1 MNSTGLIKNF
11 ISGLGKTF
19 RSQKSDSNQITKGTI
34 MAKKKKIALYPGT
47 FDPVT
52 NGHLDILTRA
62 SLLFDEVIVGLAEH
76 SPKKTLFSI
85 EERLQLLN
93 ESIKNKRFGCPVKLI
108 RFNGL
113 LIQSARRHKATVLV
127 RGLRAISDFEY
138 ELQMAL
144 MNRHLDSTIETVFLM
159 PDEKFVYLSSSI
171 VKEVARLRG
180 NLSSFLPES
189 VVQAL
194 RKKFNQ

>member
-1 MNSTGLIKNF
+1 
-11 ISGLGKTF
+11 
-19 RSQKSDSNQITKGTI
+19 
-34 MAKKKKIALYPGT
+34 MAQKKKIALYPGT

-85 EERLQLLN
+85 EERLGLLKN
-93 ESIKNKRFGCPVKLI
+93 SIKNQHFGCKVKVI

-113 LIQSARRHKATVLV
+113 LIQFAREHKATVLV

-144 MNRHLDSTIETVFLM
+144 MNRHLDPMIETVFLM

-171 VKEVARLRG
+171 VKEVAQLRG
-180 NLSSFLPES
+180 NLSAFLPRS

-194 RKKFNQ
+194 RNKFNQ